1 MKDSFLILVKSF
13 YLQTT
18 GHVDNY
24 TFIVITI
31 RNHIYL
37 PWSFS
42 NIELVNISIK
52 NII

>member
-1 MKDSFLILVKSF
+1 MKDSFFNTCKELLFADYRS
-13 YLQTT
+13 
-18 GHVDNY
+18 
-24 TFIVITI
+24 FIVITI